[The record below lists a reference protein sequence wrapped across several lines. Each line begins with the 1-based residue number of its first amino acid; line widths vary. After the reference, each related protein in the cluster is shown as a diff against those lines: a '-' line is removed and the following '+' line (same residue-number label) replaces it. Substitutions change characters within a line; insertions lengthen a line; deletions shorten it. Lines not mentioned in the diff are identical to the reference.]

1 MISLKYEQPTDNISI
16 ILQTA
21 KRQKTHTDIDE
32 NGRSKGKRQMDKDE
46 DKDKDKGQPAKSW
59 IYRRALLRCERAR
72 RSSVEWHP
80 AVDDLVVFTKVED
93 FSKLFEGSGRT
104 SGRPGVFTQV

>member
-1 MISLKYEQPTDNISI
+1 MISLKYEQPTDNLSI
-16 ILQTA
+16 ILQA
-21 KRQKTHTDIDE
+21 AMRQKTYKDIND
-32 NGRSKGKRQMDKDE
+32 NGRGKGQRQRDKDE
-46 DKDKDKGQPAKSW
+46 DKDKGQPAKSW

-93 FSKLFEGSGRT
+93 FSKL
-104 SGRPGVFTQV
+104 